1 MLANAHRNVVLGIV
15 SHMTPKLV
23 DDLCVAARRG
33 LTVGQSVLERVD
45 TVEHNEA
52 WRGESSE

>member
-1 MLANAHRNVVLGIV
+1 MLADAHRNVVLWMV
-15 SHMTPKLV
+15 LHMTPKFA
-23 DDLCVAARRG
+23 DDLCVAARNG

-52 WRGESSE
+52 